1 MNRRREVREEMINLI
16 NAFCRKGFNVGKFS
30 GAICDSNS
38 KSSLMKVYTGER
50 LCIHGFS
57 PYRFLVRKTNVK
69 NFCSPFR
76 LGVKN
81 RVARAS
87 DITTSSGK
95 SEQATTPG
103 FIPGRRYR
111 MNILQSMFKSFSCS
125 KVPSKSSLHAFT
137 LIERVP
143 S

>member
-1 MNRRREVREEMINLI
+1 MRSLR
-16 NAFCRKGFNVGKFS
+16 NACGKGFHAGKFS
-30 GAICDSNS
+30 GAIPDSNS
-38 KSSLMKVYTGER
+38 KSSLVKVDTGER

-57 PYRFLVRKTNVK
+57 PYGFLVKKANVK
-69 NFCSPFR
+69 NFCSPLR

-81 RVARAS
+81 RVARTF
-87 DITTSSGK
+87 DITTSSSK

-103 FIPGRRYR
+103 LIPERGYR

-125 KVPSKSSLHAFT
+125 KVPRKSSLHAFT